1 MNPIASNVLAWLL
14 TYLIHSTVLLGVAW
28 LVTRRSGLEPWASE
42 LIWKVALLAPLVTG
56 TIQSRLELST
66 PAAVRLP
73 ATQPATPA
81 DAARQPA
88 DPGRQPTDPGR
99 QPTDPGRQPTDGR
112 QPADPG
118 RQPGVQAREATDPA
132 SITPGAPGYR
142 PGSENPTPSRG
153 PSLPLVVVALWGLI
167 ALASSLYYVA
177 RRLILVGRLADRRAV
192 TDGPL
197 AATLAELQRTA
208 GYRRRVH
215 LTMARTISSPVALG
229 LSEICVPELALS
241 ELGVEQQRSMLAHE
255 LAHLAR
261 RDSLWLAAA
270 SLIERLF
277 FFQPLNRLA
286 RRELETAAEYL
297 SDEWAMRKTGSAVS
311 LAKCLATVAEW
322 IQASPL
328 GVPVAGLA
336 ERRSLLVSRI
346 SRLLDGHLASSPASR
361 RVWAAGATLA
371 VVVTIAA
378 APRVSQSSP
387 PGPLSLRE
395 SSPPDPLSLR
405 ERGND
410 ARPSSPLS
418 GTERGS
424 GGEAADQDTTVVNA
438 LIARLKDENARVR
451 GAAAHS
457 LGRLGDPRAVMP
469 LIAVLADSD
478 AAVRATAIDAL
489 ADLED
494 PRAIGPIAALLRD
507 PVTDVKRNALSA
519 LSHWEQGVPT
529 APVVALLE
537 DPDAEVRHE
546 AIDLLDHLHARS
558 AGSAIAR
565 LINDPSS
572 DVRVAVVQALG
583 NLREQSGAAA
593 ITEALNDAN
602 ADVRQAALGALND
615 LKAPIA
621 EATLLKLMT
630 DANADVRQRAAELAG
645 ERSVIAA
652 IPSLRRLID
661 DPKSDVREAATEALG
676 QIADPAARQ
685 ALRAALQSP
694 DPKVRRAAA
703 EALGQEP

>member
-1 MNPIASNVLAWLL
+1 MNAIASSLLAWLL
-14 TYLIHSTVLLGVAW
+14 TYLIHSTALLGLAW
-28 LVTRRSGLEPWASE
+28 LVTRGRRLEPAAAD
-42 LIWKVALLAPLVTG
+42 LLWKVALLAPLITG

-73 ATQPATPA
+73 VATGQPTAPATEAPEPPA
-81 DAARQPA
+81 GGSPL
-88 DPGRQPTDPGR
+88 G
-99 QPTDPGRQPTDGR
+99 
-112 QPADPG
+112 
-118 RQPGVQAREATDPA
+118 
-132 SITPGAPGYR
+132 R
-142 PGSENPTPSRG
+142 PGSADPTSSRG
-153 PSLPLVVVALWGLI
+153 PSLPLVVVVLWGLI
-167 ALASSLYYVA
+167 ALGSSLYYVA
-177 RRLILVGRLADRRAV
+177 RRLILVGRLGDRRPV

-197 AATLAELQRTA
+197 AATLAELRLTT

-241 ELGVEQQRSMLAHE
+241 ELGMEQQRSMLAHE

-261 RDSLWLAAA
+261 RDSLWLAGA
-270 SLIERLF
+270 SLIERCF

-286 RRELETAAEYL
+286 RRELETTAEYL
-297 SDEWAMRKTGSAVS
+297 SDEWAMQKTGSAVS

-346 SRLLDGHLASSPASR
+346 SRLLEGGGRLPQSPASR
-361 RVWAAGATLA
+361 LGWAVLATLS

-378 APRVSQSSP
+378 APRVSQGVAAATTAATITQTTATPTPSP
-387 PGPLSLRE
+387 SE
-395 SSPPDPLSLR
+395 SVVAKKP
-405 ERGND
+405 E
-410 ARPSSPLS
+410 ARAS
-418 GTERGS
+418 T
-424 GGEAADQDTTVVNA
+424 QDTTVVNA
-438 LIARLKDENARVR
+438 LIARLKDENAGVR
-451 GAAAHS
+451 RAAAHS
-457 LGRLGDPRAVMP
+457 LGRLGDPRAVEP

-478 AAVRATAIDAL
+478 AEVRAAAIDAL
-489 ADLED
+489 ANLDD
-494 PRAIGPIAALLRD
+494 PRAIGPIAALLKD
-507 PVTDVKRNALSA
+507 PVTEVKRNALSA

-529 APVVALLE
+529 APVVALLD

-546 AIDLLDHLHARS
+546 AVHLLDHLHARS

-565 LINDPSS
+565 LIRDPSA
-572 DVRVAVVQALG
+572 DVRSAALQALG
-583 NLREQSGAAA
+583 NLGEQSGATA
-593 ITEALNDAN
+593 ITEALSDPNP
-602 ADVRQAALGALND
+602 DVRQAALGALND

-621 EATLLKLMT
+621 DATLLNLLK
-630 DANADVRQRAAELAG
+630 DANADVRQRAAQLAG

-676 QIADPAARQ
+676 NIADPAARQ